1 LSDLP
6 PLLTLAGACI
16 ESGGAKTDP
25 LSASGGA
32 RLVALVGYFSPF
44 FRLLRGEA
52 SLCAGD
58 VRIAG
63 LSLGEAFGAGALGL
77 ASRGIP
83 SAAWTLERYLTESA
97 QLSGLMPRAARARV
111 SELSAAYGLLPY
123 VRRRLRDV
131 PTPFDRV
138 VPLVRACLQRPRVV
152 FAEAPLSDLDASAAM
167 TVARALER
175 VLAEQ
180 ALVLSFPTLPP
191 GGPAL
196 TLFERA
202 DFVVEV
208 GRAP

>member
-1 LSDLP
+1 LSEPP
-6 PLLTLAGACI
+6 PLLALAGACI

-52 SLCAGD
+52 NLCAGN

-63 LSLGEAFGAGALGL
+63 LSLREAFGTGALGL
-77 ASRGIP
+77 ASRGVP

-97 QLSGLMPRAARARV
+97 QLSGLTPGVARARV
-111 SELSAAYGLLPY
+111 SELCTSYGLLPY
-123 VRRRLRDV
+123 AKRRLREL
-131 PTPFDRV
+131 PTPLDRI

-152 FAEAPLSDLDASAAM
+152 FAEAPLSDLDAAASVD
-167 TVARALER
+167 VAGALER
-175 VLAEQ
+175 VLAER
-180 ALVLSFPTLPP
+180 ALVLSFPTMPL
-191 GGPAL
+191 GGQAL

-202 DFVVEV
+202 DFVVEL